1 MFGRTGLNLSRSPF
15 SGYLIAKRFKN
26 PRTHWSNLK
35 KQKGATHKAL
45 EYFDDLYGNVF
56 GRDWPS
62 MRVALLTQSKY
73 VALVNNFSD
82 TERIIPYLENL
93 GAMDMRRILECET
106 ERIAENPVKG
116 KKRKKGRDVSE
127 SNLDHKLENFKERL
141 KEEEIRNVYP
151 EGAEIID
158 TTRSST
164 AYDDASSRLI
174 QPELAG
180 SASAL
185 YEFVPTSKL
194 KGKEDW
200 VPESE
205 HFQYFS
211 TDDDCPIIREEQS
224 LLEYPSQLKVFTF
237 VTGCCDP
244 FPRPKRD
251 RLLGV
256 TDYYLMDG
264 ASVLPI
270 IALDLRPGD
279 SFLDMCAAPGGKSLL
294 ALQTLYPSVVTMNDS
309 SISRSN
315 RLRSVMKEFIIN
327 FNEKSAQN
335 LYRITSI
342 DGRNIEDANVYNK
355 ILVDV
360 PCTTDRHSVVED
372 DNNIFKS
379 NRIQERIKIPEL
391 QSSLLESALKL
402 VKVGGTVVYST
413 CSLSPVQND
422 GVVHMAIKSV
432 HEKTNKRIAIV
443 DMTKALEP
451 TKVMYR
457 YRSNV
462 LKYGHLIVPYLPD
475 NYGPMYF
482 CKFVRL
488 E

>member
-1 MFGRTGLNLSRSPF
+1 
-15 SGYLIAKRFKN
+15 
-26 PRTHWSNLK
+26 
-35 KQKGATHKAL
+35 
-45 EYFDDLYGNVF
+45 
-56 GRDWPS
+56 
-62 MRVALLTQSKY
+62 MRLALLTQSKY
-73 VALVNNFSD
+73 VALVNNYSD
-82 TERIIPYLENL
+82 TGRIIPYLENL
-93 GAMDMRRILECET
+93 GAMDMRRILDCQI
-106 ERIAENPVKG
+106 ERIAENPSKG
-116 KKRKKGRDVSE
+116 KKRKKGRNVSG

-141 KEEEIRNVYP
+141 EEEEIQNVYP
-151 EGAEIID
+151 DGAVVMD
-158 TTRSST
+158 TTKSSSV
-164 AYDDASSRLI
+164 YDASSRLI
-174 QPELAG
+174 QPDITG

-205 HFQYFS
+205 HFRYFS

-264 ASVLPI
+264 ASILPI
-270 IALDLRPGD
+270 IALDLKPGD
-279 SFLDMCAAPGGKSLL
+279 NFLDLCAAPGGKSLL
-294 ALQTLYPSVVTMNDS
+294 ALQTLYPNMVTMNDS
-309 SISRSN
+309 SVSRSN
-315 RLRSVMKEFIIN
+315 RLRRVMKEFVMN
-327 FNEKSAQN
+327 FDEKSSQN
-335 LYRITSI
+335 LYRITSV
-342 DGRNIEDANVYNK
+342 DGRNIEDSNVFNK

-360 PCTTDRHSVVED
+360 PCTTDRHSVLED

-379 NRIQERIKIPEL
+379 TRIHERIKIPEL
-391 QSSLLESALKL
+391 QSGLLETALKL
-402 VKVGGTVVYST
+402 VRVGGTVVYST

-422 GVVHMAIKSV
+422 GVVHMAIKRV
-432 HEKTNKRIAIV
+432 HEGTSKRLAIV

-451 TKVMYR
+451 TKVIFR

-462 LKYGHLIVPYLPD
+462 LKYGHLAVPYLPD